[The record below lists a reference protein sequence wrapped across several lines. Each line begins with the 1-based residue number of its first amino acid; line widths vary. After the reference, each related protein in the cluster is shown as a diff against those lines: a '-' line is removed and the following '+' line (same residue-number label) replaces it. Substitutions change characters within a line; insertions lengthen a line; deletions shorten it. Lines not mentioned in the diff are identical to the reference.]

1 MVQSIEPQS
10 LPRRED
16 ARFLSGQGRFT
27 ADLQRAGQLHA
38 ALVRSPHAHAQIR
51 GIDAREARAMPGVV
65 AVHVAQDLLDDGLG
79 TLPCVAEL
87 SDGSPLSVPPRHALA
102 RERVRHVG
110 DPVALVLADSRAAAQ
125 DAAQCV
131 EVDYEPLPALIDAAA
146 ALVADAPQLWQEAPG
161 NLAFHFRR
169 GDASAT
175 HAAFAAAAHVVE
187 LEIANPRVSA
197 VPIEPRA
204 GLAEY
209 DPGSGVFTLNATAQ
223 GLHDIRAQLAGPV
236 FGLPVERF
244 RLLAHDVGGGFGLK
258 NFLYPEWVLLPWAA
272 RRHGKPVMWV
282 ADRGEE
288 LSAAAHGRD
297 VQATA
302 RLALDRDGQFLA
314 LEVHFVANLGAYLS
328 GTGPAVTTRAAPT
341 AMGGIYAIPH
351 VYMESRGVF
360 TNTSPVDA
368 YRGAGKP
375 EANFVIERLVD
386 AAARRCGFDAFALRR
401 RNAMQRFPHHTSLGM
416 VIDGGRFAANI
427 DRALELAEHDGFA
440 ARREAAAARGCL
452 RGLGIGCFLETS
464 RGNPSEGAEV
474 RFLGDGK
481 VELRLGTESHG
492 QGHETAFAQVA
503 AAQLGLPVDAFR
515 FIQAD
520 TARVRMG
527 HGHGGARSMHM
538 GGGALSRAIAL
549 ALDKAR
555 PLAAQLLQADADEV
569 VFEGGQF
576 TLPASARRVGLVEVA
591 LAAREAS
598 GAVDGESGGLDS
610 FAEVQDAP
618 FTFPNG
624 CHLAEV
630 EIDPDTGQVTLVRYL
645 CVDDYGALINPRLAQ
660 GQVQGGVAQGI
671 GQALGEHVV
680 YDADSGQLVSGS
692 LMDYALPHAAGLPAL
707 EVHLEGTPTAAN
719 PLGVKGTG
727 QAGSI
732 AAPQAVMNAIVDA
745 LAPLGI
751 DHLDMPATPDRVW
764 RAIRA
769 LRG

>member
-1 MVQSIEPQS
+1 MDRIIEPQS

-16 ARFLSGQGRFT
+16 ARLLTGAGRFT
-27 ADLQRAGQLHA
+27 ADLQRADQLHA
-38 ALVRSPHAHAQIR
+38 VLVRSPHAHARIA
-51 GIDAREARAMPGVV
+51 GIDARPAQAMPGVV
-65 AVHVAQDLLDDGLG
+65 AVHTAQDLAADGLG
-79 TLPCVAEL
+79 PLPCMVEL
-87 SDGSPLSVPPRHALA
+87 ADGSPLTVPPRHALA
-102 RERVRHVG
+102 GDRVRHVG
-110 DPVALVLADSRAAAQ
+110 DPVALVLAETRAAAQ

-131 EVDYEPLPALIDAAA
+131 EVDYDALPALTDPAA
-146 ALVADAPQLWQEAPG
+146 ALQAGAEQLWPQAPG

-169 GDASAT
+169 GDAHAT
-175 HAAFAAAAHVVE
+175 RAAFNGAAHVVE
-187 LEIANPRVSA
+187 LAIANQRVSA
-197 VPIEPRA
+197 LPIEPRA

-209 DPGSGVFTLNATAQ
+209 DAASGVFTLTATAQ
-223 GLHDIRAQLAGPV
+223 GVHDIRAQLAGPV
-236 FGLPVERF
+236 FGLPEDRF

-272 RRHGKPVMWV
+272 RRHRRAVLWV
-282 ADRGEE
+282 AERGEE

-297 VQATA
+297 VHATA
-302 RLALDRDGQFLA
+302 RLALDRDGRFLA
-314 LEVHFVANLGAYLS
+314 LEAHLVANLGAYLS
-328 GTGPAVTTRAAPT
+328 GSAPAVTTRAAPT

-375 EANFVIERLVD
+375 EANFLIERLVD
-386 AAARRCGFDAFALRR
+386 TAARRCGFDALDLRR
-401 RNAMQRFPHHTSLGM
+401 RNAMHTFPHRSALGM
-416 VIDGGRFAANI
+416 QIDGGRFAANI
-427 DRALELAEHDGFA
+427 ERAAQLAGRDGFA
-440 ARREAAAARGCL
+440 ARRAAAAARGRL
-452 RGLGIGCFLETS
+452 RGLGFGCFLETS
-464 RGNPSEGAEV
+464 RGNPSEGAEI
-474 RFLGDGK
+474 RFCGDGT

-492 QGHETAFAQVA
+492 QGHETAFAQIA
-503 AAQLGLPVDAFR
+503 AARLGLPLEAFR

-538 GGGALSRAIAL
+538 GGGALCQAIVL
-549 ALDKAR
+549 ALDKAL
-555 PLAAQLLQADADEV
+555 PVAAQLLQADASEV
-569 VFEGGQF
+569 LFDDGHFAV
-576 TLPASARRVGLVEVA
+576 PASGRRVALSEVA
-591 LAAREAS
+591 RAAREADAA
-598 GAVDGESGGLDS
+598 GDGEPGGLDS
-610 FAEVQDAP
+610 FASLEDAP

-624 CHLAEV
+624 CHVAEV
-630 EIDPDTGQVTLVRYL
+630 EIDPDTGMVTLERYL

-660 GQVQGGVAQGI
+660 GQVHGGVAQGI

-707 EVHLEGTPTAAN
+707 EVHLEGTPTSAN

-727 QAGSI
+727 QAGAI

-751 DHLDMPATPDRVW
+751 DHVDMPATPERLW
-764 RAIRA
+764 QAIRA
-769 LRG
+769 AG

>member
-1 MVQSIEPQS
+1 MVQIIEPQS

-16 ARFLSGQGRFT
+16 ARLLTGAGRFT
-27 ADLQRAGQLHA
+27 ADLHSAGQLHA
-38 ALVRSPHAHAQIR
+38 VLVRSPHAHAAIA
-51 GIDAREARAMPGVV
+51 GIDARQAQAMPGVV
-65 AVHVAQDLLDDGLG
+65 AVHTAQDLAADGLG
-79 TLPCVAEL
+79 PLPCVVQLA
-87 SDGSPLSVPPRHALA
+87 DGSPLTVPPRHALA
-102 RERVRHVG
+102 GDRVRHVG
-110 DPVALVLADSRAAAQ
+110 DPVALVLADTRAAAQ

-131 EVDYEPLPALIDAAA
+131 DVDYDPLPALTDPAA
-146 ALVADAPQLWQEAPG
+146 ALQAGAVQLWPQAPG

-169 GDASAT
+169 GDAAAT
-175 HAAFAAAAHVVE
+175 RAAFASAAHLVE
-187 LEIANPRVSA
+187 LAIANQRVSA
-197 VPIEPRA
+197 LPLEPRA

-209 DPGSGVFTLNATAQ
+209 DAASGVFTLTATAQ
-223 GLHDIRAQLAGPV
+223 GVHDIRAQLAGPV
-236 FGLPVERF
+236 FGLPEDRF

-272 RRHGKPVMWV
+272 RRHRRAVLWV
-282 ADRGEE
+282 AERGEE

-302 RLALDRDGQFLA
+302 RLALDGDGRFLA
-314 LEVHFVANLGAYLS
+314 LEAHLVANLGAYLS
-328 GTGPAVTTRAAPT
+328 GTAPAVTTRAAPT

-375 EANFVIERLVD
+375 EANYLIERLVD
-386 AAARRCGFDAFALRR
+386 TAARRCGFDALELRR
-401 RNAMQRFPHHTSLGM
+401 RNAMHAFPHRSALGM
-416 VIDGGRFAANI
+416 QIDGGRFAANI
-427 DRALELAEHDGFA
+427 ERAAQRAGRDGFA
-440 ARREAAAARGCL
+440 ARRAAAAARGRL
-452 RGLGIGCFLETS
+452 RGLGFGCFLETS
-464 RGNPSEGAEV
+464 RGNPSEGAEI
-474 RFLGDGK
+474 RFCGDAT

-492 QGHETAFAQVA
+492 QGHETAFAQIA
-503 AAQLGLPVDAFR
+503 AARLGLPLEAFR

-538 GGGALSRAIAL
+538 GGGALCKAIAL

-555 PLAAQLLQADADEV
+555 PIAAQLLQADAGDV
-569 VFEGGQF
+569 QF
-576 TLPASARRVGLVEVA
+576 DAGHFAVPASGRRVALTEVA
-591 LAAREAS
+591 RAAREADPVGD
-598 GAVDGESGGLDS
+598 GAAGGLDS
-610 FAEVQDAP
+610 FASVEDAP

-624 CHLAEV
+624 CHVAEV
-630 EIDPDTGQVTLVRYL
+630 EIDPDTGTVALERYL
-645 CVDDYGALINPRLAQ
+645 CVDDYGALINPRLAK

-707 EVHLEGTPTAAN
+707 EVYLEGIPTAAN

-751 DHLDMPATPDRVW
+751 DHVDMPATPERLW
-764 RAIRA
+764 QAIRA
-769 LRG
+769 AR